1 MEAQVAPPVSHET
14 VVRWGGRVLVLQRA
28 DNETG
33 FLNVNKQKDRKRKKP
48 YYAKYKPHGEAGQ
61 RTLPDSYSETAWEAA
76 AKLAY
81 HLEVQQQLPAK
92 AVRAPRRS
100 SEVSR
105 PRRPIGA
112 PAALPI
118 VRRCPQEVQLEKEEK
133 KAKKQATLAAKLAA
147 RNVENM
153 PVQPVFTVPAGL
165 SSAPVVVAVPFGS
178 PVAMQPMPSPFQPVA
193 VARRLE
199 AFEGMLGL
207 CVLHAFVMSWAGW
220 DVLCSLITVYT

>member
-1 MEAQVAPPVSHET
+1 MEAPLAPPVSHET
-14 VVRWGGRVLVLQRA
+14 DVRWGGRVLVLQRA

-33 FLNVNKQKDRKRKKP
+33 FLNVNKQKDRNRKKP
-48 YYAKYKPHGEAGQ
+48 YYAKYKPHGEASQ
-61 RTLPDSYSETAWEAA
+61 RTLTDSYSATAWEAA

-92 AVRAPRRS
+92 AVRASRRS

-133 KAKKQATLAAKLAA
+133 KAKKQATLAAKLAL

-165 SSAPVVVAVPFGS
+165 SGAPVVTAVPFGS
-178 PVAMQPMPSPFQPVA
+178 PVPMQPMPSPFQPVPVTLA
-193 VARRLE
+193 PGG
-199 AFEGMLGL
+199 F
-207 CVLHAFVMSWAGW
+207 
-220 DVLCSLITVYT
+220 